1 MKTNELANAQLTRR
15 TFFKLSAVTAFGATI
30 VGLAGCGSSSA
41 ASSATAGSSSGG
53 TLTMLN
59 YADWMGVDE
68 VENFAKQYGFTIEE
82 LPTPDGG
89 TTAWV
94 NTLTSN
100 KGTYDFALA
109 GNNVA
114 KRLKENNLLADFDA
128 SKVPNLSKVASTYT
142 SEFPYGIPCE
152 QGKIGFYY
160 NKRLLSTPPTSYKEL
175 FAQASSDALAGKIL
189 FPAYDGDV
197 LDAGLLA
204 LGYDVN
210 SATAAQIEEA
220 RDAVISIKPYVKA
233 FIDSGAP
240 SQIIDGSAAIAVGYD
255 YDYAYAAPESED
267 IGWIAPSEGCPG
279 YLDGWVPLAGSKNLD
294 AVYQFFNFHLEDE
307 NYADF
312 INTTMASWIIPE
324 VKSLLDPDVA
334 NCEALDPE
342 KNPGTF
348 YTQNDADK
356 TAQYAA
362 AWQAIQNA

>member
-1 MKTNELANAQLTRR
+1 MGQHAYLEQGHLRFRPGWQQCGEASEGKQPAGRFRRKQGSEFEQGCLYVYLGIPVWYSVRTGKDRLLLQQEALEHASDLVQR
-15 TFFKLSAVTAFGATI
+15 TF
-30 VGLAGCGSSSA
+30 C
-41 ASSATAGSSSGG
+41 SG
-53 TLTMLN
+53 
-59 YADWMGVDE
+59 
-68 VENFAKQYGFTIEE
+68 F
-82 LPTPDGG
+82 
-89 TTAWV
+89 
-94 NTLTSN
+94 
-100 KGTYDFALA
+100 
-109 GNNVA
+109 
-114 KRLKENNLLADFDA
+114 
-128 SKVPNLSKVASTYT
+128 
-142 SEFPYGIPCE
+142 
-152 QGKIGFYY
+152 
-160 NKRLLSTPPTSYKEL
+160 
-175 FAQASSDALAGKIL
+175 
-189 FPAYDGDV
+189 
-197 LDAGLLA
+197 
-204 LGYDVN
+204 
-210 SATAAQIEEA
+210 
-220 RDAVISIKPYVKA
+220 KA

-348 YTQNDADK
+348 YTQTDADK